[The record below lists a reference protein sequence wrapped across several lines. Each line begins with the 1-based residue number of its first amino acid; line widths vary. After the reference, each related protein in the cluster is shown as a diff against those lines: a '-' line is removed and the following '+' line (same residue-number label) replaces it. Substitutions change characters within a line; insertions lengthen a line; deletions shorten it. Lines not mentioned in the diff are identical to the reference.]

1 MDTLTVKAGDS
12 IRVPVSFEVSIPGR
26 VCGGMW
32 GPQRDQKTRQ
42 SLGYLYSSFF
52 FSPSHSLG
60 LVWEIRPSVK
70 RVGRKRVLG
79 ATAGIS
85 FLDALLLS
93 CTGYTPL

>member
-1 MDTLTVKAGDS
+1 MAG
-12 IRVPVSFEVSIPGR
+12 F
-26 VCGGMW
+26 GGPR
-32 GPQRDQKTRQ
+32 GTRKLD
-42 SLGYLYSSFF
+42 SLGGYLSSSFF

-79 ATAGIS
+79 STAGIS
-85 FLDALLLS
+85 FLDAILLS